1 MIGEEELLERRGR
14 ETDAQVTSF
23 ECEFY
28 EIGVKRLEEVLGSK
42 FVEEFY
48 AALEKS
54 LQKVIL
60 YRQN

>member
-1 MIGEEELLERRGR
+1 MLERRVR
-14 ETDAQVTSF
+14 ETDARVMSF

-28 EIGVKRLEEVLGSK
+28 EIGVKRLEDVLGSRL
-42 FVEEFY
+42 VEEFY

-54 LQKVIL
+54 LQKVLL